1 MKKEAII
8 DAVIPA
14 YRPGAEFRELLKRL
28 MAQSR
33 PLRRIIIMNT
43 RTEVDM
49 RTMAED
55 IPGAE
60 IHELDKSEF
69 DHGGTRD
76 AGARLSDADYL
87 LFLTQDAL
95 PADEYLVERLAAAFT
110 EPQIKAAY
118 ARQLARP
125 DCRELERYTRIFNYP
140 EESRVKTAADLDT
153 LGIKTFF
160 CSNVCAMYERETYVN
175 QGGYINIVSYG
186 GGANS
191 TAGTLI
197 WPYPRPS
204 IRRSSAAWRRR
215 ARAFGW

>member
-69 DHGGTRD
+69 DHGGTRNRITLCVD
-76 AGARLSDADYL
+76 DGSGQIVRLCNSPTACERSDKH
-87 LFLTQDAL
+87 QHH
-95 PADEYLVERLAAAFT
+95 
-110 EPQIKAAY
+110 
-118 ARQLARP
+118 
-125 DCRELERYTRIFNYP
+125 CC
-140 EESRVKTAADLDT
+140 ES
-153 LGIKTFF
+153 
-160 CSNVCAMYERETYVN
+160 
-175 QGGYINIVSYG
+175 
-186 GGANS
+186 
-191 TAGTLI
+191 
-197 WPYPRPS
+197 
-204 IRRSSAAWRRR
+204 
-215 ARAFGW
+215 